1 MNIIHRGYARHL
13 AILMLLIG
21 CVSTATLASYPVQ
34 TGVSITGG
42 GATLTVANSGTNVGT
57 VEIDYG
63 ADRYLIDA
71 AFSESVSNILTGHYW
86 AWNAGTD
93 SRWSTTVVKT
103 GSTIAVTGS
112 CPTFSVTRNIYWN
125 GDKFAMNDS
134 IQNKTTAN
142 IAVETYYWTIMAA
155 MVTTNKSCIAGLPFN
170 VNNYSYTHQ
179 VMGCGPNPTI
189 FMQQANSSLGFLVE
203 DDFYRQAMFL
213 TQSQDGNQS
222 GDTAYNVTTMVNQNF
237 GLAGNAGYT
246 FRFSLYPGGAGH
258 DYWKFI
264 NTVRN
269 DWGVN
274 NITCKGLISGD
285 DDYTTGGRMFQ
296 SVILNPWFDFDDG
309 AGVTWPTF
317 ASDECTCVNYV
328 MSTVNGAASTD
339 PASLC
344 KTPRFMCKI
353 ETNSVP
359 VDNTTFTNGNTLPNG
374 STSHYW
380 LLPLT
385 AAQTST
391 LNNNSTF
398 AHQWADS
405 VLWSS
410 TTKTTQIIE
419 TDYIGP
425 NGETWPTP
433 GSVDPNPAHWFD
445 LQVYQAAKPSTWA
458 VNGTNWQNYA
468 LTDFNFQTQYMKSQI
483 DYTLSNCLTTVPAN
497 CSKAVYIDSFTLTT
511 DLVDN
516 ASSYPGFVWTQR
528 WDGGQWDGNTVLMNT
543 TSTGLIT
550 QLLTD
555 CTLVGIP
562 ARAYLMNYVL
572 NTKGVGLLTNGH
584 PVDAETR
591 VFPCE
596 SFEETQWDAIP
607 NLTALKNLVSGGGE
621 PWGVETMAA
630 GHLSSPLSDGIWMSD
645 SQYTET
651 GSDVGY
657 MTNNY
662 AAIQNKY
669 VILCLRNGQLCEP
682 YTNYVP
688 STGTGS
694 GGYGIL
700 NLMYP
705 ITPVE
710 LHEGYIIGKE
720 KILAAVSGTFY
731 WNKKYHP
738 IKPSVCKTFDVYGN
752 ANTPKGFSV
761 SSNGAQWVVNLK
773 LRSDWNGTAIIY

>member
-1 MNIIHRGYARHL
+1 MRRIV
-13 AILMLLIG
+13 LLIAG
-21 CVSTATLASYPVQ
+21 FILVSFSSFALASYPVQ

-42 GATLTVANSGTNVGT
+42 GATLTVANSGINAGT
-57 VEIDYG
+57 AEIDYG
-63 ADRYLIDA
+63 ADRYLIDV

-86 AWNAGTD
+86 AWNAGSD

-103 GSTIAVTGS
+103 GSTITVTGS

-155 MVTTNKSCIAGLPFN
+155 MVTTNKSCVAGVPFQY
-170 VNNYSYTHQ
+170 NNAYTHQ
-179 VMGCGPNPTI
+179 VTGCGPNPTI

-213 TQSQDGNQS
+213 TQSQDGNQP
-222 GDTAYNVTTMVNQNF
+222 GDTAYNVTTMVNQCF

-269 DWGVN
+269 DWNVN
-274 NITCKGLISGD
+274 
-285 DDYTTGGRMFQ
+285 YTLYGPCTLDQHLDEGGREFNWI
-296 SVILNPWFDFDDG
+296 VLNPWFDFLEG
-309 AGVTWPTF
+309 AGVSWNQY
-317 ASDECTCVNYV
+317 ASDEWTYVN
-328 MSTVNGAASTD
+328 MAMNTINTASSTD
-339 PASLC
+339 PVSLC
-344 KTPRFMCKI
+344 KTPTFMCKI
-353 ETNSVP
+353 ETDSMP
-359 VDNTTFTNGNTLPNG
+359 VNTTTFTNGNTLPNG

-380 LLPLT
+380 LQPLT

-391 LNNNSTF
+391 LQNNSTY

-419 TDYIGP
+419 TAYIDPGDLSPSPGP
-425 NGETWPTP
+425 TDTNK
-433 GSVDPNPAHWFD
+433 AHWFD
-445 LQVYQAAKPSTWA
+445 LVVYPGAKPSTWA

-468 LTDFNFQTQYMKSQI
+468 LTDFNFQTQYIKSQI
-483 DYTLSNCLTTVPAN
+483 DWTLNNCLTNVPAN
-497 CSKAVYIDSFTLTT
+497 CGKAVYIDSFTLTT
-511 DLVDN
+511 DFVDN
-516 ASSYPGFVWTQR
+516 ASSYSGLYWTQR
-528 WDGGQWDGNTVLMNT
+528 WDGGQWDGNSILMN

-562 ARAYLMNYVL
+562 ARAYLLNYML
-572 NTKGVGLLTNGH
+572 NTKGVGVMTNGH

-591 VFPCE
+591 
-596 SFEETQWDAIP
+596 SFHSQNYEETQGDAVGTIAQ
-607 NLTALKNLVSGGGE
+607 LQALVNGNE
-621 PWGVETMAA
+621 PAPSATMAA
-630 GHLSSPLSDGIWMSD
+630 GQLSCPVSFSMYMGD
-645 SQYTET
+645 SYYTES
-651 GSDVGY
+651 GSTVGY
-657 MTNNY
+657 VTNNY
-662 AAIQNKY
+662 AEIQNKY
-669 VILCLRNGQLCEP
+669 LIMCLRNGSLMAP
-682 YTNYVP
+682 TDNYVP

-694 GGYGIL
+694 GGYGII

-710 LHEGYIIGKE
+710 LHEGYMIGKE
-720 KILAAVSGTFY
+720 KIVTAVSGTFY
-731 WNKKYHP
+731 WNKKDHP
-738 IKPSVCKTFDVYGN
+738 MKPSVCKTFDVYGN

-761 SSNGAQWVVNLK
+761 SSIGAQWVVKLK
-773 LRSDWNGTAIIY
+773 LQSDWNGTAMVY